1 MRARQIEHPTGMQS
15 WLDMV
20 DSLRMAPNWQADD
33 LPVELVHTHISVV
46 LLGRRHVLKLKK
58 PVDFGFLDYTT
69 VENRRSACEAEVRL
83 NRRLCPNTY
92 LAVQP
97 ISIVSG
103 QPRLSDAGPIIDY
116 GVLMQR
122 LPGDRMLDH
131 LIARDEA
138 TEVMIDRV
146 AERLCAFHDAADRS
160 REIDRYGSLELI
172 RQNWDENFE
181 QMAPYVGRTIPQRAF
196 ETIRNWVDRWQREH
210 QPLLRSRVEAG
221 RIRDGHGDVRSESI
235 CVTNG
240 ICIFDCIE
248 FNDRFRY
255 GDVASEVAFLAMDLD
270 ARGRPDLGYYFAE
283 RCEKRSGDREMFEL
297 LPFYRCYRACVR
309 GKVLSFR
316 LDEADFSEVQKS
328 AARSRARHYFN
339 LARRYASR
347 LQNPTVI
354 VVSGLSGTGKTT
366 LARSVAGELGLRVVS
381 ADAVRKSL
389 FESGSRNWGY
399 GQGPYSSEANRLT
412 YERLIEMG
420 RDLIRSGEGVVLDAT
435 FRRKAVR
442 DSTREIAI
450 SETAEYRLIECR
462 LPATA
467 VRSRL
472 ERRAERGE
480 TLSDATWETYLLQRR
495 EFDSIDRSEVG
506 HLALDTSGGLPIVA
520 RLATDW
526 LRHRDHS
533 SPVNPGRTVAEL

>member
-1 MRARQIEHPTGMQS
+1 MRARQIEHPTDMQT

-20 DSLRMAPNWQADD
+20 ESLRAAPDWQADE
-33 LPVELVHTHISVV
+33 LPVEVVHTHISVV
-46 LLGRRHVLKLKK
+46 LLGGRHVLKLKK

-69 VENRRSACEAEVRL
+69 VEKRRRACEAEIRL
-83 NRRLCPNTY
+83 NRRLCPDTY

-97 ISIVSG
+97 ISIMGGRV
-103 QPRLSDAGPIIDY
+103 QLSDLGRIIDY
-116 GVLMQR
+116 GVLMKR
-122 LPGDRMLDH
+122 LPEDRMLDH
-131 LIARDEA
+131 LIARDEV
-138 TEVMIDRV
+138 TEGIIDRV
-146 AERLCAFHDAADRS
+146 AERLCAFHDKAERS
-160 REIDRYGSLELI
+160 PEIDGYGSLETI
-172 RQNWDENFE
+172 TENWDENFS

-196 ETIRNWVDRWQREH
+196 ETIRNWVGSWQREH
-210 QPLLRSRVEAG
+210 RPLLRSRVDAG
-221 RIRDGHGDVRSESI
+221 RIRDGHGDVRAESI

-270 ARGRPDLGYYFAE
+270 ARGRPDLGYYFTE

-316 LDEADFSEVQKS
+316 LDEPEFGEVQKS
-328 AARSRARHYFN
+328 SARSRARHYFN

-347 LQNPTVI
+347 LQKPTVI
-354 VVSGLSGTGKTT
+354 IISGLSGTGKTA

-381 ADAVRKSL
+381 ADAVRKSI
-389 FESGSRNWGY
+389 FESGGRNWGY
-399 GQGPYSSEANRLT
+399 GQGPYSPEANRLT
-412 YERLIEMG
+412 YERLIEIG
-420 RDLIRSGEGVVLDAT
+420 REVIKSGDGVVLDAT

-442 DSTREIAI
+442 DSAREMAI
-450 SETAEYRLIECR
+450 SENAQHRLIECR

-472 ERRAERGE
+472 DRRAERGE
-480 TLSDATWETYLLQRR
+480 KLSDATWETYLLQRR
-495 EFDSIDRSEVG
+495 EVDPIDRSEAD
-506 HLALDTSGGLPIVA
+506 HLALDTSGSLPIVA

-526 LRHRDHS
+526 LRHRDVLVPCACPRAVS
-533 SPVNPGRTVAEL
+533 